1 MNLRDVFLTEIENNF
16 VVGENGMFNL
26 ESTGNNNLNFFA
38 AAGGL
43 RNDTS
48 TALMLFKKAYT
59 EDPILGIANLL
70 NSRDPRNGMGER
82 DIFIRAA
89 DFLAAAHN
97 EVFHRLILSFGSFA
111 RWKDL
116 FKVVALGNTNKKNKE
131 FIALCIVESIN
142 ESNKVNGTLAY
153 LPKYIPLKSK
163 NREVREV
170 ISLARKLAKLSPAD
184 FRRAVVKARSH
195 VVETKITQNDF
206 SEIDYSSV
214 PSLAMNRYSSLFLK
228 KDYENFSKFIN
239 DVNNGKAKIN
249 AGVLTPEN
257 VVHRVR
263 TFGRPSVDLAE
274 IESELNALDAMWK
287 NLTDFVKGSE
297 VNILPVVDVSGS
309 MISYGVLDASV
320 GLGIYL
326 SERNRGALQN
336 IICSFS
342 DSPRLFEIDGTIA
355 EKVSSVLDSENIGYS
370 TDYEKTLELIAK
382 KIKESN
388 VPKEEMPVILFLS
401 DMNFNTATSSHLRI
415 SDMNSNTEKSPALP
429 MDNFAK
435 TLANKIFNKYDLDTP
450 KIVYWN
456 LNHNGG
462 FQVKASDDGFAQVS
476 GRSASVMKT
485 VLENIDC
492 FNPKNIMLEAIE
504 KYAGAAHY
512 IVNGN
517 D

>member
-1 MNLRDVFLTEIENNF
+1 MNLRNTFLAEIENNF
-16 VVGENGMFNL
+16 VVGENGMFNF
-26 ESTGNNNLNFFA
+26 ESTQSHNLNYFA

-43 RNDTS
+43 RKDTN

-59 EDPILGIANLL
+59 EDPVLAIANLL

-82 DIFIRAA
+82 DIFICAA
-89 DFLAAAHN
+89 NFLAAAHN
-97 EVFHRLILSFGSFA
+97 EVFHRLIFSFGSFA

-131 FIALCIVESIN
+131 FIALCIAESIN
-142 ESNKVNGTLAY
+142 ESSRKNSVLAY

-163 NREVREV
+163 NSEVREV

-184 FRRAVVKARSH
+184 FRKAVVEARSH
-195 VVETKITQNDF
+195 IVETKITQSNF

-228 KDYENFSKFIN
+228 KDYENYSNFIN
-239 DVNNGKAKIN
+239 DVKNGKAKIN
-249 AGVLTPEN
+249 AGVLTPEDI
-257 VVHRVR
+257 VQRVR
-263 TFGRPSVDLAE
+263 KIRHFQSMSDFY
-274 IESELNALDAMWK
+274 ALDVMWK

-309 MISYGVLDASV
+309 MISYDVLDASV

-336 IICSFS
+336 ILCSFS
-342 DSPRLFEIDGTIA
+342 DFPRLFEIAGTIN
-355 EKVSSVLDSENIGYS
+355 EKVDSVLASENIGYS
-370 TDYEKTLELIAK
+370 TDYEKTLDLIAK

-401 DMNFNTATSSHLRI
+401 DMNFNQATVYSSQK
-415 SDMNSNTEKSPALP
+415 E
-429 MDNFAK
+429 NFAK
-435 TLANKIFNKYDLDTP
+435 GLAQKIFSEYDLDTP

-462 FQVKASDDGFAQVS
+462 FQVKATDDGFAQVS

-485 VLENIDC
+485 VLENINE
-492 FNPKNIMLEAIE
+492 FNPKNIMLKAIE

-512 IVNGN
+512 IVNGKE
-517 D
+517 

>member
-142 ESNKVNGTLAY
+142 ESNKANGTLAY

-163 NREVREV
+163 NSEVREV

-184 FRRAVVKARSH
+184 FRKAVVKARSH

-342 DSPRLFEIDGTIA
+342 DSPRLFEIAGTIA

-370 TDYEKTLELIAK
+370 TDYEKTLKLIAK

-401 DMNFNTATSSHLRI
+401 DMNFNEATSSR
-415 SDMNSNTEKSPALP
+415 SQGE
-429 MDNFAK
+429 NFAK
-435 TLANKIFNKYDLDTP
+435 TLANKIFNEYDLDTP

-485 VLENIDC
+485 VLENINC

-517 D
+517 E